1 MTVNKLERFAQI
13 AAFDHVL
20 EYTDFQ
26 KKGVAKPKGR
36 WKQDVFGNDN
46 PITLELAC
54 GTGAYTLELARRH
67 PTRNFIGVDIK
78 GARIWKGAKKALD
91 ENLENVRFIR
101 MFIDHLDEYFAK
113 DEVDEI
119 WITFAD
125 PYPRAGDRNK
135 RLTSLKFL
143 KQYQHILSD
152 GGVVHFKTD
161 NIDFFDYS
169 CRSVDQFGGV
179 TEQRIDDI
187 YDQKP
192 DHPLLT
198 IQTQYEKKHLKNK
211 KSISYARFQLV

>member
-1 MTVNKLERFAQI
+1 MTVNKLERFEQI

-26 KKGVAKPKGR
+26 KKGAEKPKGR
-36 WKQDVFGNDN
+36 WKQDIFGNDN

-67 PTRNFIGVDIK
+67 PAQNFIGVDIK
-78 GARIWKGAKKALD
+78 GGRIWKGAKKALA

-113 DEVDEI
+113 DEVREI

-125 PYPRAGDRNK
+125 PYPRAGDRSK
-135 RLTSLKFL
+135 RLTSPKFL

-152 GGVVHFKTD
+152 DGVVHFKTD
-161 NIDFFDYS
+161 NTNFFNYS
-169 CRSVDQFGGV
+169 CRSVKRFGGV
-179 TEQRIDDI
+179 VEHRIENI
-187 YDQKP
+187 YKQTP

-211 KSISYARFQLV
+211 KSISYARFRLF